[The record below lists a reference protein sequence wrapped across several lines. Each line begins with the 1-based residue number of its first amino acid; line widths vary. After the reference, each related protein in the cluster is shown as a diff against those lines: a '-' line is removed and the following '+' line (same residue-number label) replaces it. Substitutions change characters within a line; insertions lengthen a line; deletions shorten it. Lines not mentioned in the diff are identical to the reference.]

1 MLLRVFMCFSHTFKY
16 TLSIVEKGIKMSK
29 EKKKRLVFGKKELTK
44 FVKMQK
50 RDKKVNK

>member
-1 MLLRVFMCFSHTFKY
+1 
-16 TLSIVEKGIKMSK
+16 MSE

-50 RDKKVNK
+50 RDKNRGQKKIQH